1 MAQSPACETQTENDL
16 KSTVVINA
24 VVCWHF
30 EGVPAPSES
39 LAAIKKLVK
48 KGRRREDRPGKGG
61 RRGRKE
67 GRKEGKKDRNL
78 KAEGGKKEVN

>member
-61 RRGRKE
+61 GGE
-67 GRKEGKKDRNL
+67 GRKEERR
-78 KAEGGKKEVN
+78 ERRTEI

>member
-48 KGRRREDRPGKGG
+48 KGRRREDRPGK
-61 RRGRKE
+61 RV
-67 GRKEGKKDRNL
+67 
-78 KAEGGKKEVN
+78 GGKEERRERRTEI